1 MSEEVLPAKK
11 PERPRDALG
20 RPLPWGSPSE
30 LELEDYDRFPPAE
43 NHRLAMEAFD
53 SGRYFP
59 AHEAWE
65 AAWRQLRGTED
76 EEFFK
81 GLAQLGAGYTHWR
94 RGNPHG
100 ARVLLERAIR
110 RLRPYPSPYW
120 GLATRALVELLEQ
133 HAERFRAAEE
143 RGEREVGLDAP
154 RLPRA

>member
-1 MSEEVLPAKK
+1 MSENPLAPKK

-30 LELEDYDRFPPAE
+30 LELEDYDRFSPEE
-43 NHRLAMEAFD
+43 NHRLAMDAFD
-53 SGRYFP
+53 AGRYFP

-65 AAWRQLRGTED
+65 AAWRQLRGSED

-100 ARVLLERAIR
+100 ARVLIERALS
-110 RLRPYPSPYW
+110 RLRRYPSPYR
-120 GLATRALVELLEQ
+120 GLETRALVAMLEE
-133 HAERFRAAEE
+133 HARRFRDAEL
-143 RGEREVGLDAP
+143 RGEREFPLDPP
-154 RLPRA
+154 RLPRG